1 MEEQVDRE
9 EDTLILMAA
18 PVRQAGRVGIDL
30 LVVEPEPP
38 LFFTAF
44 PAAYNSL
51 TFHGGGGG
59 IGMCGGWPA
68 GCPASGLSH
77 ARTRLLCAAA
87 GPAPPTPSPMK
98 VKRTLTW
105 TPPAPRPTVIGVPGG
120 PVDVFYYYN

>member
-30 LVVEPEPP
+30 VVVEPEPP

-51 TFHGGGGG
+51 TFHGGGG

-68 GCPASGLSH
+68 GRLPRKWPITCAHPPPLRCCRPGSPHPLPDESEKDSHVDPARSEAH
-77 ARTRLLCAAA
+77 CHRCARRARGCFLL
-87 GPAPPTPSPMK
+87 
-98 VKRTLTW
+98 L
-105 TPPAPRPTVIGVPGG
+105 
-120 PVDVFYYYN
+120 

>member
-1 MEEQVDRE
+1 MLPLVEEQVDRE

-30 LVVEPEPP
+30 VVVEVEPEPP

-51 TFHGGGGG
+51 TFHGGGGMFG
-59 IGMCGGWPA
+59 

-77 ARTRLLCAAA
+77 ARAPATFALPLL
-87 GPAPPTPSPMK
+87 PASASPL
-98 VKRTLTW
+98 R
-105 TPPAPRPTVIGVPGG
+105 
-120 PVDVFYYYN
+120 